1 VLPFGFIDVKK
12 PKMRLPIVLLLSSL
26 AACSNV
32 PTQALAPEK
41 TSPSVSGAMPPGPPA
56 GAQINAQAGRI
67 ARPVLSAQGYGP
79 ARFGTRLSDVERVL
93 EEKSEHLGTND
104 PACHS
109 VRFNQLPGVRFMV
122 ENGIITRADAGPGTP
137 NELGLAAGDTLAQA
151 KNKYPGIEVGP
162 HKYLPAGH
170 YLTIRGAD
178 AKSAIVMEEDG
189 KRITAIR
196 AGLEPAVAY
205 VEGCL

>member
-1 VLPFGFIDVKK
+1 
-12 PKMRLPIVLLLSSL
+12 MRLSIVLLLSSL
-26 AACSNV
+26 AACSNI
-32 PTQALAPEK
+32 PTEALAPEK
-41 TSPSVSGAMPPGPPA
+41 ASSSISATPPGPAA
-56 GAQINAQAGRI
+56 GAQINAPAGRI

-93 EEKSEHLGTND
+93 EEKSEHLGASD

-122 ENGIITRADAGPGTP
+122 ENGIITRADADPGTP
-137 NELGLAAGDTLAQA
+137 NELGLSVGDTLAQA
-151 KNKYPGIEVGP
+151 RNKYPDIGVGP

-170 YLTIRGAD
+170 YLTVRGAEP
-178 AKSAIVMEEDG
+178 KSAIVMEEDG
-189 KRITAIR
+189 KRITKIR
-196 AGLEPAVAY
+196 AGLEPAVGY

>member
-1 VLPFGFIDVKK
+1 
-12 PKMRLPIVLLLSSL
+12 
-26 AACSNV
+26 
-32 PTQALAPEK
+32 
-41 TSPSVSGAMPPGPPA
+41 MPPGPPA
-56 GAQINAQAGRI
+56 GSQVNALAGRI

-79 ARFGTRLSDVERVL
+79 ARFGTRLSDVERAL
-93 EEKSEHLGTND
+93 EAKSEHLGAND
-104 PACHS
+104 QACHS

-122 ENGIITRADAGPGTP
+122 ENGIITRADADPGTP
-137 NELGLAAGDTLAQA
+137 NELGLAVGDSPAQA

-170 YLTIRGAD
+170 YLTVRGAD

-189 KRITAIR
+189 KRITKIR